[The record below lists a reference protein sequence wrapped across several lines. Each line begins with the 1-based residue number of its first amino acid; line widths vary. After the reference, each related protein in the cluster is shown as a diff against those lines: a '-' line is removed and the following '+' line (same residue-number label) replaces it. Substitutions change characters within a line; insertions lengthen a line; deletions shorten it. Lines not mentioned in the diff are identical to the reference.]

1 MFSDAG
7 KSGDKE
13 KNNSRFLIRNNVS
26 EKTVSNIFTLLKKKP
41 KMFELEFYTHRKF
54 LPKTKLI

>member
-41 KMFELEFYTHRKF
+41 KCLN
-54 LPKTKLI
+54 